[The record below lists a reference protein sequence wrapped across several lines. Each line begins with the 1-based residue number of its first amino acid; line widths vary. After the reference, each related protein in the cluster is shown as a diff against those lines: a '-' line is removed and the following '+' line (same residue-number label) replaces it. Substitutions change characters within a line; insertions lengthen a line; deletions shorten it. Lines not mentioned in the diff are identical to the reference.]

1 MLTLFTL
8 PNCPRC
14 EIIKSKLEEKQIIY
28 KVNLDPDLIKKYEDN
43 FWPLLYDDVT
53 ERLMEFP
60 DILVFLKEYDE

>member
-14 EIIKSKLEEKQIIY
+14 EIVKNKLEEKSIIY
-28 KVNLDPDLIKKYEDN
+28 KVNLDAELAQKYEDH

-60 DILVFLKEYDE
+60 EIMTFLKEYDK

>member
-14 EIIKSKLEEKQIIY
+14 EIIKNKLEEKQIIY

-43 FWPLLYDDVT
+43 FWPLLYDDCS